1 MSKFKFIQRKSHRIQ
16 FGFVGFLSGLLGTIL
31 LYIIWN
37 LCRRVPDKNNKVNTR
52 IQPRK
57 NNIIT
62 VSDLEAEESGDT
74 SNNILNSQS
83 ENDYIG
89 GCECFIDHTGYD
101 HFQRFDKRL
110 KYKYRFHNCRNKKG
124 FKKENP
130 AIAKTRTHHQ

>member
-16 FGFVGFLSGLLGTIL
+16 FGFVGFLSGLLGTIF

-37 LCRRVPDKNNKVNTR
+37 FCRRVPDKNNKVNTR

-62 VSDLEAEESGDT
+62 LSDLEAEESGDT

-124 FKKENP
+124 FKEENP
-130 AIAKTRTHHQ
+130 AITKTRTH